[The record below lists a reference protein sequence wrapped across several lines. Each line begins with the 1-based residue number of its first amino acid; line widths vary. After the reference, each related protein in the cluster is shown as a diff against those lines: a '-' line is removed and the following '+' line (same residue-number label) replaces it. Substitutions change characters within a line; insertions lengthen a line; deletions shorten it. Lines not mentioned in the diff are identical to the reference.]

1 MLPKACIQSII
12 ADLSRTEPWEEH
24 DDCGSNSR
32 SISETDYVSGNLLKQ
47 EVTADHVAAAFLT
60 MVMAEC
66 TTVGVLTVDGGNIE
80 VALW

>member
-1 MLPKACIQSII
+1 M
-12 ADLSRTEPWEEH
+12 
-24 DDCGSNSR
+24 
-32 SISETDYVSGNLLKQ
+32 SGNLLKQ